1 MVKDLKEQTKNVE
14 VTQIRDSKTTVPME
28 VFNNGVIVEIVPKTT
43 NSGILLFNQA
53 NVKDNAMIDGNNF
66 IVVAYGENTRYV
78 NLGDNIVP
86 RQNSFAKIITF
97 EGIYSERKDDK
108 GKKILRQFIIMGEY
122 DLAGVYTS

>member
-1 MVKDLKEQTKNVE
+1 MVKDLKGQTKNVE

-28 VFNNGVIVEIVPKTT
+28 VFNNAVIVEIVPKTT

-108 GKKILRQFIIMGEY
+108 GKKVLRQFIIMGEY

>member
-1 MVKDLKEQTKNVE
+1 MVKDLKMQTKNVE
-14 VTQIRDSKTTVPME
+14 VTQIRDSKTIVPME
-28 VFNNGVIVEIVPKTT
+28 VFNNAVIVEIVPKTT

>member
-1 MVKDLKEQTKNVE
+1 MVKDLKGQTKNVE